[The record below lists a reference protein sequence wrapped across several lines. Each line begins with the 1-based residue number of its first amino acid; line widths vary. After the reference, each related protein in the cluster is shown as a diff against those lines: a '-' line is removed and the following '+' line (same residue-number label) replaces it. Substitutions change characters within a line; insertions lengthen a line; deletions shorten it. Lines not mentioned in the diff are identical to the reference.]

1 MQKYIIGAASTLLI
15 LSLGVGAYYL
25 GTQKSTSTQKEIIK
39 NTEQTSKTEKNLP
52 TTEPSL
58 TTEPSPTSQSQS
70 QSQSTIHVTEQ
81 IVAAITIKNTQP
93 LEGYMAD
100 TVEVRL
106 ESSGCCGLITKAE
119 AMSQLSYLDPAVGWS
134 FDPTNP
140 IIVDLAINVP
150 NYYGSDWIVGVAS
163 NEYIVSFK
171 LNSQDKIEAYNLG
184 ASYKLLIP

>member
-1 MQKYIIGAASTLLI
+1 MKKYIIGAVSTLLI
-15 LSLGVGAYYL
+15 LTLGIGAYYL
-25 GTQKSTSTQKEIIK
+25 GTQEATSTQKEIIK
-39 NTEQTSKTEKNLP
+39 DTEQISETEKSLP

-70 QSQSTIHVTEQ
+70 AIHVTEQ
-81 IVAAITIKNTQP
+81 IVAAITVKNTQP

-106 ESSGCCGLITKAE
+106 ESSGCCGPITKAE

-140 IIVDLAINVP
+140 IIIDLATNVP
-150 NYYGSDWIVGVAS
+150 NYYGNDWIVGVAS

>member
-1 MQKYIIGAASTLLI
+1 MI
-15 LSLGVGAYYL
+15 LVLGFGVSAYYL
-25 GTQKSTSTQKEIIK
+25 GTQKSTDTQKTVLK
-39 NTEQTSKTEKNLP
+39 DTEQAPETEKSLP

-58 TTEPSPTSQSQS
+58 TTEPSPAS

-81 IVAAITIKNTQP
+81 IVAAITNKNTQP

-106 ESSGCCGLITKAE
+106 ESSGCCGPITRAE

-134 FDPTNP
+134 FDPTNS
-140 IIVDLAINVP
+140 IIIDLATNVP
-150 NYYGSDWIVGVAS
+150 NYYGSGWIVGVAS